1 MRSNNFLL
9 DILKLIF
16 VDIIWKMIYFPIWWY
31 SKGFLNLLI
40 SLTDKAKR
48 QSHALG
54 IFIGFKFLF
63 RPMYA
68 QNDFSGRIISFFMR
82 LIVLIFKV
90 LIFIL
95 FLVLLFFGAVIYLAL
110 PIFVVWQIYLNFVY
124 LKTI

>member
-1 MRSNNFLL
+1 MRSSSFLL

-16 VDIIWKMIYFPIWWY
+16 VDIIWKIIYFPIWWY
-31 SKGFLNLLI
+31 SKGFFDLLI
-40 SLTDKAKR
+40 NFIEKVKR
-48 QSHALG
+48 QSYALG

-82 LIVLIFKV
+82 LIVLIFKIF
-90 LIFIL
+90 IFIL
-95 FLVLLFFGAVIYLAL
+95 FLVVLFFGVAIYLAL
-110 PIFVVWQIYLNFVY
+110 PVFVIWQIYLNFVY